1 MSTQRQPT
9 RTQQRST
16 RVCENSQQA
25 DSLRVVGNM
34 VHSMSQLQQQA
45 NTAPIG
51 HVVYPSFLAPGAQVF
66 VPLFTSAPP
75 SGYRLVRTCGH
86 GRDAAAF
93 QCRREYGQS
102 HVSSTTAVGAGIVHQ
117 AHSIDFD
124 DQTSNRRNAAQ
135 TSDGGS
141 RAASL
146 ESDLSELS
154 GHYRSQYSDQ
164 CSSMAPLP
172 LKTTSQ
178 IAHVSPGTH
187 RHTLAAALGVRGAI
201 AHGVPVKLSN
211 APNVR
216 ASAICGI
223 PGGQTTTLVGP
234 DGAKIPS
241 PTPTSSASK
250 KKIRIP
256 LIDQNGHHFR
266 CEPEQET
273 PSSHV
278 SLPRKARRCKT
289 ASKRS
294 ASPMRRR
301 DSCTVSTVLT
311 PINVGHP
318 ALEASRHH
326 SSLHVSQHF
335 TSASDFLPRDPA
347 SNKSIAPLAL
357 PSAIP
362 DVQHASLNRM
372 WSMVSG
378 HEQLERVQTCEKGA
392 LVSGDAG
399 QLPPFPPSPSM
410 WLNAS
415 DIPDA
420 PVSTTAGALTHD
432 QTQAVSELD
441 LFGSG
446 LQSNVGFHGSSM
458 PSGNGGPPGDPY
470 TALHMHT
477 WSSDDSLANL
487 LGDVSAG
494 TGSTVLDSFGD
505 WFGNEQDPL
514 FSNLFASSL
523 GGLRGVVGGGGGG
536 GGMADSGTSPSTF
549 DAISLPQQHQPFH
562 AVSDQTRESLSF
574 PALIVSLEA
583 AQPTTHVNG
592 IFTSPPEPTSV
603 AGADIVLPE
612 TSSHSQLAPQKR
624 RRVSPNVAA
633 ASLGLAPDPPTST
646 PTGSD
651 PAPPKKRA
659 RRTTTQKRAKV
670 ADSSFASTAMVSRAY
685 STTSLERAQVGM
697 DVEHNQLIFKTT
709 SFPADPLQPHLSRAK
724 MDVSNAIGTA
734 SSLVAVLQ
742 SAAAK
747 PKTSRSKTMASKG
760 GSDTGGNV
768 ASDFE
773 SASCA
778 HASAASAANVPA
790 EAQVPDPG
798 RATTISTSRS
808 PVNYHEQAMRI
819 MEMMGLA
826 PTALPAASNRS
837 RSSAGAAAAASSAT
851 QPHVQQQ
858 QQQPALG
865 AGRQQQDDATALA
878 DSGVPLLPQASM
890 TVMVGNSAS
899 EFPESLWPSVEGSM
913 GLGMGQS
920 EFA

>member
-34 VHSMSQLQQQA
+34 VH
-45 NTAPIG
+45 TPIG

-135 TSDGGS
+135 TSDGVAAQPVS
-141 RAASL
+141 RAIYPSSQVITEVNIRINAQVWR
-146 ESDLSELS
+146 
-154 GHYRSQYSDQ
+154 RSRSRRHLK
-164 CSSMAPLP
+164 LP
-172 LKTTSQ
+172 TCRQ
-178 IAHVSPGTH
+178 ETH
-187 RHTLAAALGVRGAI
+187 RHTLAAALG
-201 AHGVPVKLSN
+201 LSN

-234 DGAKIPS
+234 D
-241 PTPTSSASK
+241 ASK

-294 ASPMRRR
+294 ASPCDVEIHAPCRPLAGIIPRCMYP
-301 DSCTVSTVLT
+301 S
-311 PINVGHP
+311 I
-318 ALEASRHH
+318 SRPLLIFF
-326 SSLHVSQHF
+326 S
-335 TSASDFLPRDPA
+335 RDPA

-523 GGLRGVVGGGGGG
+523 GGLRGVVGVVVVEGWPTQERAQARS
-536 GGMADSGTSPSTF
+536 M
-549 DAISLPQQHQPFH
+549 Q
-562 AVSDQTRESLSF
+562 SF
-574 PALIVSLEA
+574 YPKFLALTTGASEA
-583 AQPTTHVNG
+583 PT
-592 IFTSPPEPTSV
+592 
-603 AGADIVLPE
+603 
-612 TSSHSQLAPQKR
+612 
-624 RRVSPNVAA
+624 RVSQCPA

-724 MDVSNAIGTA
+724 MD
-734 SSLVAVLQ
+734 
-742 SAAAK
+742 